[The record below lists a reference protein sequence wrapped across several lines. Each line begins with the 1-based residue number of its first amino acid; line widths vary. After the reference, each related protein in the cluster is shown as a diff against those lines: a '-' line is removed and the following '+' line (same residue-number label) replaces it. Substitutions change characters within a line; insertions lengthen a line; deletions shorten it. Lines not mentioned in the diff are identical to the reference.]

1 MIFGNFNRRIKD
13 NSRNLITLYDELTRH
28 IETDTKL
35 ASIVSKLQD
44 EIEILKKEI
53 KVENGKTL
61 CKKCHIETHRG
72 KRR

>member
-53 KVENGKTL
+53 KVENGRIKS
-61 CKKCHIETHRG
+61 K
-72 KRR
+72 

>member
-1 MIFGNFNRRIKD
+1 MLITQDIVKRCHRKNGEQKRWFLEIFNRRIKD

-44 EIEILKKEI
+44 EIEILKK
-53 KVENGKTL
+53 K
-61 CKKCHIETHRG
+61 
-72 KRR
+72 